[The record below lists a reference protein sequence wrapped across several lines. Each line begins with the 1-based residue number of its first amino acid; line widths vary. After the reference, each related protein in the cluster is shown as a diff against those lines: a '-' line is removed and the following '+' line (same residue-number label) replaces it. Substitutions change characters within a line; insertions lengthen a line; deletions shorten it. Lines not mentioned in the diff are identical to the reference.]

1 MRPQS
6 PSYLAGGA
14 PWARSRSPAPRPAGS
29 TTSGPLQGMI
39 ERVVFKNEA
48 TLFAVARL
56 RLNRGNARQGR
67 LVTITGSM
75 PGLAVGEAVSLDGT
89 WVDDRTHGAT
99 FQVTAYHP
107 HAPEDPEGIRRYLG
121 SGLLP
126 GVGPAT
132 AERIVA
138 VFAEKTL
145 EVLEKSPGALTGVK
159 GISARRAAEIGAIW
173 AAQRETRVLALF
185 LQQHEVSPALA
196 PRLQAQ
202 YGAEAEAVVRRDPY
216 QLARHIRGIGF
227 RMADEIARKLGL
239 PEQSPQRTA
248 SAAAYVLSLATDDG
262 HCFLPR
268 TQVVAQTASLVD
280 VPKEAV
286 VDAITAAQR
295 ERHLVIEGDNV
306 YLPSIHTSE
315 SGLAR
320 RLYLLQRT
328 SRPVAAGEADHA
340 ILQTAAAATGVLLSE
355 GQREAL
361 TLALREPVSIITGGP
376 GSGKTTALRALIAVL
391 ERRQVR
397 YCLAAPTGR
406 AARRLSDATDRPA
419 STLHRLL
426 DFAPG
431 SEAFLHN
438 PDRPLPYQFVIVDE
452 ASMVD
457 VVLAYHLG
465 QALPPDA
472 QLLLVGDVDQLPSVG
487 PGNVLRDLIGS
498 GRIPFAKLTTL
509 FRQARDSKIIQ
520 HALEIRDGALQHRP
534 PDSDDFFFVGERRP
548 EPAIDKVVRL
558 VGERIPR
565 KFGLDPIQDVQ
576 VLCPVNRGPAGV
588 GALNA
593 ALQTALNGRRL
604 ASSLSWGGQRF
615 AAGDK
620 VMQTRNNYDLNV
632 FNGDVGQIV
641 AIDVETQ
648 TVHVDYGNDASSSI
662 VAYGLRDLDE
672 LQLAYAASVHKS
684 QGSEYPCI
692 VLLLLPQHGL
702 MLRRDVLYTAVTRA
716 KRLCVIVGSSDALL
730 RAVRTSDPEARNTR
744 LKERL
749 RDLTP

>member
-1 MRPQS
+1 
-6 PSYLAGGA
+6 
-14 PWARSRSPAPRPAGS
+14 
-29 TTSGPLQGMI
+29 MI
-39 ERVVFKNEA
+39 ERIVFKNEA

-56 RLNRGNARQGR
+56 RLDRGTARLGR
-67 LVTITGSM
+67 LVTITGMM
-75 PGLAVGEAVSLDGT
+75 PGLAVGEAVSLEGI
-89 WVDDRTHGAT
+89 WVDDRHYGAT
-99 FQVTAYHP
+99 YQVAAYHP
-107 HAPEDPEGIRRYLG
+107 HTPEEPEGIRRYLG

-145 EVLEKSPGALTGVK
+145 EVLEQSPDLLTRVK
-159 GISARRAAEIGAIW
+159 GMSARRAAEIGAAW
-173 AAQRETRVLALF
+173 AAQRETRALALF

-196 PRLQAQ
+196 PRIQAQ
-202 YGAEAEAVVRRDPY
+202 YGAEAVAVVRRDPY
-216 QLARHIRGIGF
+216 QLARDIRGIGF
-227 RMADEIARKLGL
+227 RTADEIARKLGL
-239 PEQSPQRTA
+239 PEHSPQRTA
-248 SAAAYVLSLATDDG
+248 AAAAYVLSLATDDG
-262 HCFLPR
+262 HCFLPK
-268 TQVVAQTASLVD
+268 TQVVAQTAGLISLPEEPVL
-280 VPKEAV
+280 
-286 VDAITAAQR
+286 DAITAAQR
-295 ERHLVIEGDNV
+295 ERHLTVEGDNV

-315 SGLAR
+315 KGLAR
-320 RLYLLQRT
+320 RLHLLQRT

-406 AARRLSDATDRPA
+406 AARRLTEATDRPA

-431 SEAFLHN
+431 SEEFLHN

-452 ASMVD
+452 ASMID

-498 GRIPFAKLTTL
+498 DRIPFAKLTTL

-520 HALEIRDGALQHRP
+520 HALAIRDGALQGRP
-534 PDSDDFFFVGERRP
+534 PDSDDFFFVEERRP
-548 EPAIDKVVRL
+548 EQAVDKIVRL

-565 KFGLDPIQDVQ
+565 KFGLDPVQDIQ
-576 VLCPVNRGPAGV
+576 VLCPVNRGTAGV
-588 GALNA
+588 AALNS
-593 ALQTALNGRRL
+593 ALQSALNGKRL
-604 ASSLSWGGQRF
+604 ARSLSWGGQRY

-632 FNGDVGQIV
+632 FNGDVGQVV
-641 AIDVETQ
+641 AIDLEAQ
-648 TVHVDYGNDASSSI
+648 TLHVDYGSAASSSI
-662 VAYGLRDLDE
+662 VAYGMRDLNE
-672 LQLAYAASVHKS
+672 LQLAYATSVHKS

-692 VLLLLPQHGL
+692 VLLLLSQHGP

-716 KRLCVIVGSSDALL
+716 KRLCVIVGGTDALT

-749 RDLTP
+749 RERPGAE